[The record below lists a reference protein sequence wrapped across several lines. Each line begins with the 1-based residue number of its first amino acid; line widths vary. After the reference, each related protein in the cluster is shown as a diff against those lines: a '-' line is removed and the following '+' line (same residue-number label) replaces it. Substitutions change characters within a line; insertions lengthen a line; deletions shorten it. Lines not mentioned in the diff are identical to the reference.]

1 MMEMMEMKKM
11 MKMVQMKI
19 KKMKK
24 MKKMKKVKKV
34 GAMGTAKNVYSF
46 VIFPSDGLPKFGLPS
61 SPPGGCKLFG

>member
-1 MMEMMEMKKM
+1 MMQMMEMKKM

-24 MKKMKKVKKV
+24 MKKMKKV

-61 SPPGGCKLFG
+61 SLAGGCKLFG

>member
-1 MMEMMEMKKM
+1 MK
-11 MKMVQMKI
+11 KMVQMKI
-19 KKMKK
+19 KK

-46 VIFPSDGLPKFGLPS
+46 VIFPSDGLPKFGQPS

>member
-1 MMEMMEMKKM
+1 MMQMMEMKKM

-24 MKKMKKVKKV
+24 MKKMKKV

-61 SPPGGCKLFG
+61 SPHGGCKLFG

>member
-1 MMEMMEMKKM
+1 MEMKKM
-11 MKMVQMKI
+11 MKMVQI

-24 MKKMKKVKKV
+24 LKKVKKV

-61 SPPGGCKLFG
+61 SPPGGCNLFG

>member
-1 MMEMMEMKKM
+1 MK
-11 MKMVQMKI
+11 KMVQMKI
-19 KKMKK
+19 KK

-61 SPPGGCKLFG
+61 SPHGGCKLFG

>member
-1 MMEMMEMKKM
+1 MEMKKM

-24 MKKMKKVKKV
+24 MKKMKKV